1 MYVYMYFCILMIYPL
16 YHHSIS
22 IISPTNLPNNISR
35 GFPNP
40 QKTYP
45 PSNLRGSYQTYFCQ
59 VPFAHRLRPVGT
71 TGRLDRWCSRM
82 AVCLSSRLVPPIVA
96 ANVLRV
102 LGAPDLKSCEL
113 PGLDVEGVKLPIFGE
128 IFVEFPIFDGYNHVK
143 LPVFMVKPCEVRI
156 F

>member
-1 MYVYMYFCILMIYPL
+1 
-16 YHHSIS
+16 
-22 IISPTNLPNNISR
+22 
-35 GFPNP
+35 
-40 QKTYP
+40 
-45 PSNLRGSYQTYFCQ
+45 
-59 VPFAHRLRPVGT
+59 
-71 TGRLDRWCSRM
+71 
-82 AVCLSSRLVPPIVA
+82 VPPIVA

-113 PGLDVEGVKLPIFGE
+113 PGLDVEGVKLPFFGE